1 MTEIR
6 GTLAL
11 DAPGGAFRIRA
22 RADRIEIG
30 RDGRIGI
37 VDYKTGAAA
46 RAAPRSPAACRRS

>member
-6 GTLAL
+6 GTLVL

-30 RDGRIGI
+30 RDGRLGI
-37 VDYKTGAAA
+37 VDYKTGYAC
-46 RAAPRSPAACRRS
+46 PATPTWPPAFRRS